1 MLKPHVH
8 LNIYHRVFFYQ
19 SGARFMR
26 GGGDRGR
33 PLAPPCL
40 PPPFSKQR
48 AQSTCKIF
56 LFFLPSLFS
65 PLWACWGLSLL
76 APLFSLLLTHPPPAP
91 SLLPCPPLIYKIKS
105 PDSILHYS
113 QMFNTFQVIAPPPKK
128 KKQKQKQKNKHD
140 FFSDLTTQPVY
151 IYVREILR
159 HCFNN
164 RTHLLVWL
172 LRCPSWT

>member
-1 MLKPHVH
+1 MVQDLW
-8 LNIYHRVFFYQ
+8 
-19 SGARFMR
+19 
-26 GGGDRGR
+26 GGGETGVGLS
-33 PLAPPCL
+33 PLLVSLLPSRNSVRKAHAKFSYFSFPPY
-40 PPPFSKQR
+40 
-48 AQSTCKIF
+48 
-56 LFFLPSLFS
+56 FLPSEHAEASPSWLPFS
-65 PLWACWGLSLL
+65 PSSW
-76 APLFSLLLTHPPPAP
+76 HIPPPAP